1 MTLQILVH
9 VRVAIFVK
17 TKSMINQQ
25 QLIIKMALDAWNTQF
40 TRADNLFNSLL
51 DEQLQEE
58 VAPGRNSGTYLL
70 GHLTAVHDALF
81 PLLGLGEKLYPH
93 LEDIF
98 IKNPDNSGIEKPATK
113 DLKNYWHEVNKKL
126 SQHFDQFTADE
137 WFQKHTSV
145 NDEDFEKEPHRN
157 KLNVLL
163 SRTNHL
169 AYHLGQLAFLKK

>member
-1 MTLQILVH
+1 M
-9 VRVAIFVK
+9 RVVIFAK
-17 TKSMINQQ
+17 KKSMTDQQ
-25 QLIIKMALDAWNTQF
+25 KIIIKMALDPWNTNIN
-40 TRADNLFNSLL
+40 RASQLFDSLS

-81 PLLGLGEKLYPH
+81 PLLGFGEKFYPQ

-98 IKNPDNSGIEKPATK
+98 IKNSDKSGIEKPITK
-113 DLKNYWHEVNKKL
+113 DIRNYWSVVNSKL
-126 SQHFDQFTADE
+126 SLHFNQLTFDE

-145 NDEDFEKEPHRN
+145 SEEDFGKEPHRN

-163 SRTNHL
+163 NRTNHL
-169 AYHLGQLAFLKK
+169 VYHLGQLAFLKK